1 MSLQKILS
9 LSLFSWL
16 KGSTEASLAQSRE
29 LTSAHLFHLQGLS
42 WTTSRCPSSS
52 SSSFVVPLY
61 GSSVILL
68 PAFSHVF
75 IPHAQSKSDNFSR
88 FVRKLAKKIEQFHAI
103 YAFIYSIKTK
113 IRSCKVRNDNKTPT
127 CRLVF
132 REFYFLC
139 AQFSYMKI
147 FHVAR
152 FKSLERRFHRKFYI

>member
-29 LTSAHLFHLQGLS
+29 LTSVHLFHLQGLS

-75 IPHAQSKSDNFSR
+75 IPHAQRLSSKVVIFHDSFENLRKKLNNFTHYTRS
-88 FVRKLAKKIEQFHAI
+88 
-103 YAFIYSIKTK
+103 S
-113 IRSCKVRNDNKTPT
+113 IRS
-127 CRLVF
+127 
-132 REFYFLC
+132 
-139 AQFSYMKI
+139 
-147 FHVAR
+147 
-152 FKSLERRFHRKFYI
+152 RRFARAKFETIIKRQLVDWFSASFTFYVHSFPT

>member
-42 WTTSRCPSSS
+42 WTTSRCPFSSSS

-75 IPHAQSKSDNFSR
+75 IPHAQSKSGNFSR

-103 YAFIYSIKTK
+103 YAFIYSIEK
-113 IRSCKVRNDNKTPT
+113 IRSCKVRNDNKTPGQ
-127 CRLVF
+127 LVDWF
-132 REFYFLC
+132 SASFTFYVHSFPT
-139 AQFSYMKI
+139 
-147 FHVAR
+147 
-152 FKSLERRFHRKFYI
+152 